1 EWRCRMTLAV
11 QEPAAVTSPG
21 KLIVP
26 PAEAARAVWT
36 QLERGRAIRKS
47 RIRHAEELEKARE
60 VKAEWVGQT
69 IDLLKSMFD
78 TESVAME
85 FSIIDARVLPDYA
98 EVGLFIEVFY
108 EEMDQRIARLESV
121 YRRIPVNHGAG
132 NGAAAA
138 RPNGNGNGSPRLAA
152 AAAA

>member
-1 EWRCRMTLAV
+1 RRGRVTWAV
-11 QEPAAVTSPG
+11 QDPPAAAAVSSPG

-36 QLERGRAIRKS
+36 QLERGRAIRKT

-69 IDLLKSMFD
+69 LDLLKSMFD

-98 EVGLFIEVFY
+98 E
-108 EEMDQRIARLESV
+108 
-121 YRRIPVNHGAG
+121 
-132 NGAAAA
+132 
-138 RPNGNGNGSPRLAA
+138 
-152 AAAA
+152 